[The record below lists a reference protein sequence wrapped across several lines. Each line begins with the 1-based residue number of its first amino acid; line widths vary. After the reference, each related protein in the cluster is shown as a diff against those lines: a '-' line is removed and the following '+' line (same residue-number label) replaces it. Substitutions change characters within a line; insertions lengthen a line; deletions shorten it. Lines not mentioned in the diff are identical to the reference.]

1 MDASAE
7 KNRLTQ
13 STHAGRPGSQPHG
26 WILGAC
32 SMEHREQPRIKSRQL
47 FPLKSTQQ
55 QRAAFMALGDS
66 DGLLYPRKRL
76 LRIIYVF

>member
-1 MDASAE
+1 
-7 KNRLTQ
+7 
-13 STHAGRPGSQPHG
+13 
-26 WILGAC
+26 
-32 SMEHREQPRIKSRQL
+32 MEHREQPRIKSRQL